1 MSRNGCLLY
10 GVWFL
15 LTRVLSGYV
24 SESTITRLI
33 FPEISGQDAEGY
45 GAPLQH
51 LPENARAS
59 VEPFVHM
66 GTGIL
71 PFVLRELR
79 EKPLWKICEA
89 FSCPR
94 NFSDLNALAL
104 LSERDEIARRYWQ
117 EKQSGDLDEATESRL
132 KSVVVFGERDSLVRD
147 YKETLVRVIGK
158 NNMADWAPDGIWL
171 QDAGHYPMED
181 KAEDIAQLIARFA

>member
-1 MSRNGCLLY
+1 MRRNSCLLY

-15 LTRVLSGYV
+15 LTRVLNGYV

-33 FPEISGQDAEGY
+33 FPEISGRDAEGY
-45 GAPLQH
+45 GAPFQH
-51 LPENARAS
+51 LPANARAS
-59 VEPFVHM
+59 VEPFAHM
-66 GTGIL
+66 GTGIS

-104 LSERDEIARRYWQ
+104 LSERDEITRCYWQ
-117 EKQSGDLDEATESRL
+117 EKQSGKLNEATESRL
-132 KSVVVFGERDSLVRD
+132 ESLVVFGERDPLVRGC
-147 YKETLVRVIGK
+147 KETLVRVIGK

-171 QDAGHYPMED
+171 PKAGHYPMED
-181 KAEDIAQLIARFA
+181 QPEDVAQLIARFA